1 MKGIFN
7 NRLKIEFDNQRLHAY
22 MYCSSMEESED
33 VADYSKQTCEI
44 VELTDTAQSTNKYI
58 EGSNY
63 THCVNWYSTD
73 AIDLLSYIQ
82 EYECCLAPVIPVGLN
97 CNFKKS
103 NPNAIIPTRAHASD
117 SGFDLTLLE
126 CIKTTGDV
134 SFYTTGIQVDPPH
147 GYYFDLVGRSSIS
160 KTGYMLANAVGII
173 DQSYRGD
180 IIVPLRKV
188 NKDADEL
195 TLPIKLVQ
203 IIPRQWYNIQ
213 MIEKEDLDETSRNT
227 GGFGSTN

>member
-1 MKGIFN
+1 MKGIFT
-7 NRLKIEFDNQRLHAY
+7 NRLKIEFNNQRLHAY
-22 MYCSSMEESED
+22 MYCSNLNESEN
-33 VADYSKQTCEI
+33 VADYSNQTCEI
-44 VELTDTAQSTNKYI
+44 VELTDTFQSTNKYI
-58 EGSNY
+58 EGSDY

-73 AIDLLSYIQ
+73 AIDLLNSI
-82 EYECCLAPVIPVGLN
+82 EGYESCLAPIIPIGLT
-97 CNFKKS
+97 CNFKRSKPS
-103 NPNAIIPTRAHASD
+103 AVIPTRAHTSD

-126 CIKTTGDV
+126 CIKTIGDV
-134 SFYTTGIQVDPPH
+134 SYYTTGIQVDPPH

-160 KTGYMLANAVGII
+160 KTGYMLANAIGII

-188 NKDADEL
+188 DKDAKDLEL
-195 TLPIKLVQ
+195 PVKLVQ

-213 MIEKEDLDETSRNT
+213 MIERGELDETSRNT